1 MLNISTRDQDI
12 APARVT
18 DKEFETTGID
28 FERLV
33 KAGRRQVGILI
44 LFCILSLIG
53 GALYLAHVVPRY
65 TATAVVLIGSA
76 KDKTGLRSGV
86 SDAAT

>member
-33 KAGRRQVGILI
+33 KAGRRKVGILI

-53 GALYLAHVVPRY
+53 GAL
-65 TATAVVLIGSA
+65 
-76 KDKTGLRSGV
+76 
-86 SDAAT
+86 